1 MDKYSTYLTSVLLA
15 PTGTSGDSF
24 AVLHRRVSRCSLDSQ
39 NLLLGNRMRRIPSVM
54 APESQPDFFNVE
66 LEGRP
71 TRAYNQAAFRYF
83 LSIEQRRTERTGR
96 PFALLLVERKGQAD
110 GRIDT
115 ETATTLFAGLSLCL
129 RETDFIGWYDQ
140 GAVAGAVLTHLG
152 DTRTSDATHRVRQRV
167 VTRCSCGPPA

>member
-1 MDKYSTYLTSVLLA
+1 M
-15 PTGTSGDSF
+15 
-24 AVLHRRVSRCSLDSQ
+24 Q
-39 NLLLGNRMRRIPSVM
+39 
-54 APESQPDFFNVE
+54 PESQPDLFNVE

-140 GAVAGAVLTHLG
+140 GTVAGAVLTHLG
-152 DTRTSDATHRVRQRV
+152 DTRSGDATHRVRQRV
-167 VTRCSCGPPA
+167 SHVVLAGLLPELAEEFAIHVYQFPAQVQELGEKLS